1 MNLRRLLVA
10 APLALLV
17 AILAHVAGF
26 GTTHELG
33 GERGLTLLLSALAA
47 LGGLA
52 GAAAFAA
59 ALGRPADLAD
69 VVRQLRGALPGSGEI
84 VPFAGVLFGGSLV
97 AFWSLELLEG
107 HGPLAALWV
116 LPVAAVLAVGT
127 AWTVRAATRW
137 LARAG
142 LAFAAF
148 ARELQVGL
156 ALLFAPLEARYVRAH
171 ARSRYGTRRGRAPPQ
186 QA

>member
-17 AILAHVAGF
+17 AVLAHLAGF
-26 GTTHELG
+26 GTSHELG
-33 GERGLTLLLSALAA
+33 GDKGLTLLYSALAA

-52 GAAAFAA
+52 GAAVFAA
-59 ALGRPADLAD
+59 ALSRPARLAD
-69 VVRQLRGALPGSGEI
+69 VARRLRAILPGSGELA
-84 VPFAGVLFGGSLV
+84 PFAGVLFGGSLV

-107 HGPLAALWV
+107 HSPLTALWV
-116 LPVAAVLAVGT
+116 LPVAAIIALGT

-148 ARELQVGL
+148 ASELHVGL
-156 ALLFAPLEARYVRAH
+156 ALLFAPVDARYVRAH
-171 ARSRYGTRRGRAPPQ
+171 ARSRGSSRRGRAPPQ